1 MKKAVTYLTII
12 VLISLVGYIIYQMTT
27 FSLFDVEIKKVAEI
41 KVPNKPYTLNL
52 YYVAG
57 NATAQNVIQVRQQ
70 LNDKETVLQNY
81 ERFNFVNSYEITND
95 TTLQLVLSDTT
106 FIDGYVDGK
115 TDTVLLKIE

>member
-1 MKKAVTYLTII
+1 MKKAIIYLTII
-12 VLISLVGYIIYQMTT
+12 VLIGLVGYIIYQMAN

-52 YYVAG
+52 YYIAG

-70 LNDKETVLQNY
+70 LNDTETVLQNY
-81 ERFNFVNSYEITND
+81 EKFNFVNSYEIPND

-106 FIDGYVDGK
+106 FIDGYAGGK
-115 TDTVLLKIE
+115 ADTILLKIQ